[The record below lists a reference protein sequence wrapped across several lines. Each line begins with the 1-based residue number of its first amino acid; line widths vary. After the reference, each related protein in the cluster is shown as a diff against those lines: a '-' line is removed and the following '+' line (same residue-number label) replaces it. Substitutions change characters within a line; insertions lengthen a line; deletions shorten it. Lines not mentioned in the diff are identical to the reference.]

1 MKVLY
6 RAFQNHHHEYNT
18 HLISK
23 TPRKFKENVFDRTTT
38 DILKKPQTTFSN
50 ERTLGDQEYRI
61 RSLLTLD
68 VHLFPKLWQIVRMLL
83 NLFLILVLECDI
95 KLTCLNIIFACLTS
109 IFLSYLIFV
118 SVISVLE
125 IITKIVL

>member
-1 MKVLY
+1 M
-6 RAFQNHHHEYNT
+6 
-18 HLISK
+18 
-23 TPRKFKENVFDRTTT
+23 FDRTTT

-95 KLTCLNIIFACLTS
+95 KLICLNIIFVLHPF
-109 IFLSYLIFV
+109 FLSYLIFV
-118 SVISVLE
+118 SVIFVLE